1 MHDSASCADDL
12 FVAETI
18 TLPREEVETLRAEN
32 AELLA
37 QLERV
42 LREKRLIEENFAR
55 FLRQR
60 FGPKAERIDPNQ
72 LLIAFDE
79 LLEVADAETE
89 QPTPEHARE
98 AADDEEGTKPSK
110 QEKRAVKG
118 AHGRKPL
125 PKELP
130 RERVVHEPEAS
141 ELCCAACQQMKTKIG
156 ETITEVLD
164 YVPASFKVIENVR
177 SKYAC
182 RPCEG
187 GVVIASLPPQPIE
200 KGRPGSGLLA
210 FVLTAKYCDHLP
222 LYRLESIFAR
232 QGLELSRS
240 TLCEW
245 LARSA
250 ELLAPIFEELKRSV
264 LASRVIHGDDTPVLC
279 LENHQGGGRRQGY
292 LWVYAGDRDEVVY
305 DFTLTRGRDGPNRF
319 LKDWKGKLQV
329 DGHTSWEEL
338 FETGAVVEAGCWA
351 HARRY
356 FFEAVGSDTA
366 RATRMLA
373 LIQRL
378 YGVEKR
384 AKEAKLLPEAVT
396 ALRREESKPVLDEI
410 GKLLDEYRPNALPK
424 SLLGKAV
431 TYATNQWRAL
441 QAYVD
446 DGELDIDNNKAE
458 RGMRDVAVGRK
469 NWLFTG
475 SPKGGER
482 AALFYSLIN
491 TCKLQGVEPFAYLR
505 DVLDRISTHPA
516 SRVGELTPRGWK
528 LAHTDRA

>member
-1 MHDSASCADDL
+1 MHDSVSCADEL
-12 FVAETI
+12 HVNAPS
-18 TLPREEVETLRAEN
+18 TLLQENATLRAQVDV
-32 AELLA
+32 LTA

-55 FLRQR
+55 HLRQR

-72 LLIAFDE
+72 LLIAFDD
-79 LLEVADAETE
+79 LIEVAEAETE
-89 QPTPEHARE
+89 QPALEHARE

-110 QEKRAVKG
+110 QEKRAAKG

-130 RERVVHEPEAS
+130 RERVVHEPDAA
-141 ELCCAACQQMKTKIG
+141 ELCCATCKQAKTKIG
-156 ETITEVLD
+156 EATSEVLD
-164 YVPASFKVIENVR
+164 YVPANFKVTLHVR
-177 SKYAC
+177 PKYAC
-182 RPCEG
+182 KHCEG
-187 GVVIASLPPQPIE
+187 GVVIANLPPQPIE

-222 LYRLESIFAR
+222 LYRLENIFAR
-232 QGLELSRS
+232 NGIEISRS
-240 TLCEW
+240 TSCEW

-250 ELLAPIFEELKRSV
+250 ELLAPIFAELKRSV

-329 DGHTSWEEL
+329 DGHASWEEL
-338 FETGAVVEAGCWA
+338 FETGDVVEAGCWA

-356 FFEAVGSDTA
+356 FFDAVASDTA

-384 AKEAKLLPEAVT
+384 AKEARLAPDAVAT
-396 ALRREESKPVLDEI
+396 LRRAESKPVLAEI
-410 GKLLDEYRPNALPK
+410 GRLLDEYRPNALPK

-431 TYATNQWRAL
+431 TYATNQWQAL

-482 AALFYSLIN
+482 VACFYSLIN

-516 SRVGELTPRGWK
+516 SRVAELTPRGWK
-528 LAHTDRA
+528 LAHQDRA